1 MFCDAVKE
9 SVPTPI
15 PPANKH
21 TLLEVYVHS
30 HKFRFQKHWIIYL
43 QNPNYEEWNVAHRFM
58 QPVKPKQVINFR
70 SSPGHLSC
78 FVCQHF
84 TSCPPHHYLQRRHP
98 SKGSSI
104 YERPGPAG
112 FDHTQ
117 TNSSINC
124 QNAPTLLGFRGVYMI
139 LKEL

>member
-9 SVPTPI
+9 SVPTQM
-15 PPANKH
+15 PPANEH

-43 QNPNYEEWNVAHRFM
+43 QNPNYAEWSVAHCFM
-58 QPVKPKQVINFR
+58 QPVKPRQGLNFR
-70 SSPGHLSC
+70 NSPGHLSC

-84 TSCPPHHYLQRRHP
+84 TSCAPHHYLQRKHQ
-98 SKGSSI
+98 SKGSSP
-104 YERPGPAG
+104 YERPGPAD

-117 TNSSINC
+117 TNSYINC
-124 QNAPTLLGFRGVYMI
+124 EGVPTLLGFNGVCMI
-139 LKEL
+139 LKEY